1 MIWTVIVLCVLTVGL
16 AALMWKTSLPRAFEA
31 RKAEAMAAP
40 SQQAR
45 LLTESD
51 IAHLPP
57 PVRRYIA
64 VTGSIGRPVVTEIT
78 MHFDAAM
85 FDAPGASG
93 MTGPV
98 VQYERFDTPE
108 RLFLMKT
115 RMKGLPVTVLHD
127 FNRDHATMRVRLAG
141 LFNVVKI
148 GGPDLTRT
156 ETVTILNDLC
166 FYAPS
171 RLIDP
176 RLTWTEMDDTHARVS
191 FTLGTNTV
199 SAELVFNATGEL
211 VNFVSDDRGMLE
223 KDGSLR
229 ILRWTT
235 PLGNYRTFDGWRVAS
250 EGNAIWHLPEE
261 PFTYGHLRLTHYE
274 AR

>member
-1 MIWTVIVLCVLTVGL
+1 MIWSVIVVCVLTVGL
-16 AALMWKTSLPRAFEA
+16 AAWMWTTSLPRAFKA
-31 RKAEAMAAP
+31 RKTEAMTAP
-40 SQQAR
+40 REQAMI
-45 LLTESD
+45 LTEAD

-57 PVRRYIA
+57 AVRRYIA

-78 MHFDAAM
+78 MHFDATI
-85 FDAPGASG
+85 FDAPGAPG
-93 MTGPV
+93 MNGPV
-98 VQYERFDTPE
+98 LQYERFDTAE

-115 RMKGLPVTVLHD
+115 RMKGLPVSVLHD
-127 FNRDHATMRVRLAG
+127 FNRNQATMRVRLAG
-141 LFNVVKI
+141 LFNVVNI

-176 RLTWTEMDDTHARVS
+176 RLTWTEMDDSHARVT
-191 FTLGTNTV
+191 FTLGSNTV
-199 SAELVFNATGEL
+199 SAELVFNAAGEL
-211 VNFVSDDRGMLE
+211 VDFVSDDRGMLE

-235 PLGNYRTFDGWRVAS
+235 PLGDYRTFDGWRLAS
-250 EGNAIWHLPEE
+250 EGDAIWHLPEE
-261 PFTYGHLRLTHYE
+261 SFTYGHLRLTHYE